1 MRAVVAVSIVLL
13 AIAALVGSLVLGSIQ
28 RQTLACGAGPTTD
41 TATAAKL
48 PAVAG
53 YSGVQLQ
60 NAALIIAAGA
70 KAGVSAHGQTLAVMV
85 AAGESGL
92 RALNYGD
99 TAGPDS
105 RGLFQ
110 QRASWG
116 SLADRLDPT
125 RSAGF
130 FYQRLTAVAG
140 WQQMAPTRAAHAVQ
154 RNADPGYYT
163 PYWPRAQAIVT
174 ALTSASSASGSGDA
188 EAVACS
194 SAVGGDPRALAANL
208 VTAIDAGRITGLVP
222 DHLREIRW
230 IAAGETRAG
239 CGVDVR
245 ILQVITIALDT
256 FGRVGISD
264 INRHCT
270 GQLLGAGTN
279 SSHWIHGG
287 GEAVDFYSLA
297 GLPTT
302 GADPNAIKLIR
313 TLDPVMPTGARV
325 GQSQCR
331 AGAHDSP
338 ALSHLVAFTDTCNHL
353 HVDVAYATG
362 GLDLP
367 DAVAAVQVDRSGS
380 EGAVGAASTART
392 SFTAGTALR
401 ATIRSGPAGRA
412 LLGAGSWTVDDF
424 QANRHGADLPDAGL
438 QGAGS
443 GRTIIAMTPHTS
455 THKDDVPTAPF
466 TTNPL
471 NLLTTT
477 GGSPQLGGFT
487 LQATPQDHLYNGL
500 RVGQATG
507 LRASDIAVTG
517 VPGSANYPPGE
528 TFAINDW
535 RTVGSV
541 WTRISVDGAG
551 IGAAGLGA
559 NSSRDLTIR
568 DSTFTGLRYSAGLA
582 LWQTTGITLDHISV
596 VGNRAGI
603 NFERA
608 SGPITIRDSTFA
620 NNDKYDLQFM
630 TDQAGG
636 DVTIID
642 PVLAPGQ
649 QLRIHLPGR
658 YSGQPNG
665 QDRARIHVLTG
676 GVDVTDR
683 TIDWV

>member
-1 MRAVVAVSIVLL
+1 MRAVVAVTIGLL
-13 AIAALVGSLVLGSIQ
+13 AIAALVGSLVLGSIE

-41 TATAAKL
+41 TAIAAKL
-48 PAVAG
+48 PVVAG

-60 NAALIIAAGA
+60 NAALIIDAGA
-70 KAGVSAHGQTLAVMV
+70 KAGVSVRGQTLAVMV

-99 TAGPDS
+99 AAGPDS

-125 RSAGF
+125 RSASF

-140 WQQMAPTRAAHAVQ
+140 WQQMAPTQAAHAVQ

-163 PYWPRAQAIVT
+163 PYWPRARAIVT
-174 ALTSASSASGSGDA
+174 ALTTSSSASGSGGA
-188 EAVACS
+188 EAATCS
-194 SAVGGDPRALAANL
+194 SDVGGDPQALAANL

-230 IAAGETRAG
+230 IAAGETRPG

-256 FGRVGISD
+256 FNRLGISD

-287 GEAVDFYSLA
+287 GQAVDFYSLA

-302 GADPNAIKLIR
+302 GADHNALKLIR
-313 TLDPVMPTGARV
+313 TLDPLMPTGARV

-331 AGAHDSP
+331 TGAHDSP

-353 HVDVAYATG
+353 HVDVAYTTG

-367 DAVAAVQVDRSGS
+367 DTVAAVQVQRSGG
-380 EGAVGAASTART
+380 GALGAASTART
-392 SFTAGTALR
+392 TITAGSALR
-401 ATIRSGPAGRA
+401 ATIRSGPVGRV
-412 LLGAGSWTVDDF
+412 LLSAGSWTVDDF
-424 QANRHGADLPDAGL
+424 QANRHGADLPDTGL

-443 GRTIIAMTPHTS
+443 GRTVIAMTPHTS
-455 THKDDVPTAPF
+455 THEDDVPTAPF

-471 NLLTTT
+471 NLLTST

-487 LQATPQDHLYNGL
+487 LQATPQGHLYNGL
-500 RVGQATG
+500 RIGQATG
-507 LRASDIAVTG
+507 ARASDITVTG
-517 VPGSANYPPGE
+517 VPGNANYPPGE

-535 RTVGSV
+535 RTLGSV
-541 WTRISVDGAG
+541 WTHITVDGAG
-551 IGAAGLGA
+551 IGAAGFGA

-568 DSTFTGLRYSAGLA
+568 NSAFTGLRYSVGLA
-582 LWQTTGITLDHISV
+582 LWQTNGITLDHISV
-596 VGNRAGI
+596 LGNRAGI

-608 SGPITIRDSTFA
+608 SGPIVIRDSTFA

-630 TDQAGG
+630 TDRPGG
-636 DVTIID
+636 QVTIVD
-642 PVLAPGQ
+642 PVLAPEQ
-649 QLRIHLPGR
+649 RLRVHLPARYQGR
-658 YSGQPNG
+658 ANG
-665 QDRARIHVLTG
+665 QDRDAIRVLID
-676 GVDVTDR
+676 GVDR
-683 TIDWV
+683 TAAVIDWN